1 MKVISRASSRG
12 LDGFAFFVANL
23 QTGFGPFLAVY
34 FTQAK
39 WTQSDI
45 GFALTVGSL
54 VSLLGQVPGG
64 AFVDAV
70 RSRRFAAGF
79 SVVAIALS
87 AFALAMW
94 PNFLVVLL
102 AMAAHSAASCIL
114 TPPSRRSASV
124 SSAMAGRANG
134 SGAMPASRRWATRWR
149 PPAWGPAATTS
160 PTTRCS
166 TSPPP

>member
-1 MKVISRASSRG
+1 MTAPRPKNRRAVSPRERTAPRFEHRTRPARLSEANPEATEAAPDVIPQSPPDVQTISRASRRG
-12 LDGFAFFVANL
+12 LDAFAFFVANL

-70 RSRRFAAGF
+70 RSKRFAAG
-79 SVVAIALS
+79 VA
-87 AFALAMW
+87 
-94 PNFLVVLL
+94 V
-102 AMAAHSAASCIL
+102 AAI
-114 TPPSRRSASV
+114 
-124 SSAMAGRANG
+124 
-134 SGAMPASRRWATRWR
+134 SG
-149 PPAWGPAATTS
+149 
-160 PTTRCS
+160 
-166 TSPPP
+166 